1 MRKYGKYERM
11 PDGTRA
17 KPQPAKS
24 VMLQTYFT
32 SLLCMILCVTMFFG
46 TTYAWFT
53 SEVTSQNNEIYIGT
67 LDVGLYKKTDGE
79 PLDLSVAGNTLFD
92 GGIRWEPGYTAL
104 ETVII
109 RNEGDLAFQYDMTFA
124 NHGTEAQLLKKI
136 GDNFQVYI
144 HPGDYAEGEAKP
156 TSFADIVA
164 NADSDTPTW
173 RAIRLGQNVATLTD
187 ILNYEIPV
195 LSDSITDVRTDAVD
209 PTAAETGPNDSK
221 STEHTYIIALH
232 MNESADGKGIMG
244 QKLHLDVK
252 LMAYQ
257 KAKEKDSFDG
267 NYDLQ
272 QLQAN
277 VIELGETQVMIEQ
290 GGESMTLDATYQ
302 FLPVESAEQA
312 KVSPYKDYVADYV
325 IWADKDIQA
334 ETFGLAGY
342 YKFFCEGFNNN
353 LWVPM
358 TTTGLIETKDV
369 NEQTPIRLVQPLFRV
384 TYDLLCQFG
393 NDGIGFLCG
402 IEDVEVGD
410 SNKDTKIFVEL
421 RLCEVDENGE
431 ETGNFIVVGDRQ
443 EFICE

>member
-53 SEVTSQNNEIYIGT
+53 SGVTSQNNEIYIGT
-67 LDVGLYKKTDGE
+67 LDVGLYKKTDAQ

-195 LSDSITDVRTDAVD
+195 LSDSITDVRADAVD
-209 PTAAETGPNDSK
+209 PTAGETGPNDSK

-232 MNESADGKGIMG
+232 MNESADGKDIMG
-244 QKLHLDVK
+244 QKLRLNVK
-252 LMAYQ
+252 LRAYQ
-257 KAKEKDSFDG
+257 KSSEPDSFGDDYDEARYVTNIHELQAAVDNAVNGAVIRFAKNIDG
-267 NYDLQ
+267 NVTVIQKPDIKFTIDGAQYALNGSVTVDGKSARYETAGLT
-272 QLQAN
+272 LKNIVFNGVSGKNSGYIYLGTGDDNTRYTNN
-277 VIELGETQVMIEQ
+277 VTVKDCIFNGKDE
-290 GGESMTLDATYQ
+290 GESR
-302 FLPVESAEQA
+302 
-312 KVSPYKDYVADYV
+312 
-325 IWADKDIQA
+325 
-334 ETFGLAGY
+334 ETAAVRSFTGIDRAG
-342 YKFFCEGFNNN
+342 
-353 LWVPM
+353 
-358 TTTGLIETKDV
+358 
-369 NEQTPIRLVQPLFRV
+369 
-384 TYDLLCQFG
+384 
-393 NDGIGFLCG
+393 
-402 IEDVEVGD
+402 GD
-410 SNKDTKIFVEL
+410 SCAFGIHVNLII
-421 RLCEVDENGE
+421 
-431 ETGNFIVVGDRQ
+431 TGACIKLHTGD
-443 EFICE
+443 